1 MEIFDLVTEDD
12 SEIIGKAPR
21 EECHGNPSLIHR
33 AVRVMVFHPDGR
45 LLLQKRS
52 LNKKVQP
59 GKWDAA
65 VGGHVSSG
73 ETLSQAVKREL
84 AEEIGIVA
92 NAGEL
97 ESFYFIKVR
106 NSFESENITVY
117 RMTHTG
123 PFVMQE
129 EELSDLRFF
138 SFTELKKLF
147 SESPEIFTPLLQR
160 EIKEHL
166 LPMQA

>member
-1 MEIFDLVTEDD
+1 M
-12 SEIIGKAPR
+12 
-21 EECHGNPSLIHR
+21 
-33 AVRVMVFHPDGR
+33 
-45 LLLQKRS
+45 
-52 LNKKVQP
+52 NKKVQP

-65 VGGHVSSG
+65 AGGHVASG

-92 NAGEL
+92 KAGEL
-97 ESFYFIKVR
+97 ERFYFIKVR

-117 RMTHTG
+117 RMTHAG

-147 SESPEIFTPLLQR
+147 SETPEIFTPLLQK
-160 EIKEHL
+160 ELKEHL